1 MTKLLQAVMVFA
13 VAIAV
18 LGSFAIYGAG
28 RTSIDLAFAQDAP
41 PPDDGGSCCDAPPP
55 DDGGGDPPPDDGSAP
70 PPDDG
75 KCCDEPPPDDGGTYE
90 PAPDGGYFAPP
101 EEFEPSADGE
111 YIAPPEGFE
120 PPPGEFF
127 DAPPTGEFF
136 FDSGSKDGES
146 GDFQAGDFNPGD
158 FDPGDYPDGGPAPD
172 GESFGPA
179 PDPGFTGTFSFDER
193 EDFVFDGDQT
203 LDGPA
208 GGDFGPGPGDPE
220 YFPDGDFHDFFN
232 PGDFAPDAFVD
243 TFRPDEFKGD
253 FGDFFIGDD
262 FQPGAFDN
270 LFDPG
275 EFRPDEFGSF
285 FAVDEFKPGDFG
297 EFAAVGDNFIDFGG
311 HFEQFWGDRD
321 EGAEQ
326 ASNFFDGIAPGEFG
340 FIPPEDLVGELQN
353 MDYQGFQNMDSNF
366 VADLFQ
372 NGVGGQDLDLRGDQ
386 WAGAFSKFDVEDIQG
401 FDQYFI
407 SGAVHDFAP
416 QDFLGIPDDQAFA
429 MFEAIFLDRP
439 PQGAPLEG
447 EPLPD
452 GSFIGGPAGG
462 APFDPG
468 AFGLRLDEFEGQIG
482 GFLGAMGPENFD
494 KIEDGQLV
502 DMFGRIDFLAEDFD
516 PTVLGGEDLGGI
528 FGALDHGSFADMGKD
543 QIMGAIGGLGAKDF
557 KDWDPGAAF
566 NVFDNIDFE
575 QAVGMEHMG
584 GLVGAM
590 GPNEFHNIEGD
601 QLLGLFDSF
610 AFGGAEFDLGTSGM
624 DRDDIAGMMGAMDLD
639 HMSELGSEGMIGAL
653 QHLDDKAMGAWDGGT
668 AFNVFNSFGFEEA
681 LDIDQLEGIVANFAP
696 EQILE
701 MGENLG
707 GLLGGLDF
715 QNNGELLQGFS
726 FDTLGVLS
734 PEEFESLGLGQLAD
748 LANTVGGDGLVG
760 LNPDQVH
767 TMVESIKADGFD
779 DFDPSVVGGMFA
791 GLDHEQIGDF
801 DHDAMEA
808 ALEAAGAD
816 LLGGLGDFDG
826 ISGANTAFD
835 ELANLADFDAALG
848 QDGDSVIQ
856 EGAVGIFGGDLFI
869 SN

>member
-193 EDFVFDGDQT
+193 GDFVFDGDQT